1 MTSTG
6 VKTRYEELRV
16 ENVGPIKLANV
27 RFGDMT
33 VLVGPQATGKSLF
46 LQYFRLTEDLGYVQD
61 QLLKYGIDWGQDLRH
76 FLAAYLGEGLETT
89 WQEGSSL
96 RKNGQP
102 FKLEEKVRRKQR
114 SKEPAVFY
122 IPSQRVVTL
131 ADGWPRRF
139 QNFGAADPFC
149 LRDFSE
155 TLRQLME
162 EWRGND
168 PKIFPRTKKFK
179 SEYREV
185 LSDCL
190 FRSFEL
196 AIDRYGFQ
204 KRLVLRKSE
213 GPSIGYMAWS
223 AGQRE
228 SVPLLLAL
236 DWLMPPAATDRR
248 TPIQWVIIEEPEMG
262 LHPKAISA
270 MLLLVMELL
279 YRRYRVIVST
289 HSLHVL
295 DVVWAIQRV
304 TKAQEVLEIFDVRQT
319 PSLIR
324 VSEEILKKSFRVYY
338 FAPAGTTADISRLD
352 ACSESL
358 EEAGWGGL
366 TEFTGKINDIVA
378 KVVSRQELTSERE

>member
-1 MTSTG
+1 M
-6 VKTRYEELRV
+6 YEKLSV
-16 ENVGPIKLANV
+16 ANVGPIKLADV
-27 RFGDMT
+27 TFGDMT

-61 QLLKYGIDWGQDLRH
+61 QLLKYGIDWGQDPKH

-102 FKLEEKVRRKQR
+102 FKLEDKVRRKQR
-114 SKEPAVFY
+114 SKEPAVFF

-131 ADGWPRRF
+131 GDGWPRRF
-139 QNFGAADPFC
+139 QSFGGTDPC
-149 LRDFSE
+149 SLRDFSE

-162 EWRGND
+162 QWKGED
-168 PKIFPRTKKFK
+168 PKIFPRTKKFN
-179 SEYREV
+179 SEYGEL

-248 TPIQWVIIEEPEMG
+248 SPIQWVIIEEPEMG

-270 MLLLVMELL
+270 ILLLVMELL

-304 TKAQEVLEIFDVRQT
+304 TKPQEVLEIFNVRQT
-319 PSLIR
+319 QALIR
-324 VSEEILKKSFRVYY
+324 MSAEILKKSFLVYY
-338 FAPAGTTADISRLD
+338 FAPEGTTADISSLD
-352 ACSESL
+352 ACSESR

-378 KVVSRQELTSERE
+378 RAVSRQELASKPE